1 MAFLVSVPVPF
12 PNISWWAFALSTDE
26 VLFDISGHFEKM
38 SYRNR
43 YCIAGAN
50 GLITL
55 SIPLQQGRNQRLPL
69 KEVQI
74 ANKEDWQ
81 TQHWRTITSAY
92 RRTPYFEH
100 YEHSLQ
106 TLFDRPFER
115 LIDFNFA
122 AIHWLKQ
129 QLKTSFSERIADH
142 FQKDYEDSAFDI
154 RQKQKPSAEK
164 KSVEGYP
171 KYYQLFEDRIGFQPN
186 LSMLDLLF
194 SEGPYAVQWVKKNAS
209 ELML

>member
-12 PNISWWAFALSTDE
+12 PNISWWAFTLNTDE

-55 SIPLQQGRNQRLPL
+55 SIPLQQGRSQRLPL

-106 TLFDRPFER
+106 TLFDRPFEH
-115 LIDFNFA
+115 LTDFNFA

-129 QLKTSFSERIADH
+129 QLKTNFTERIADH
-142 FQKDYEDSAFDI
+142 FQKEYADSAFDI

-164 KSVEGYP
+164 KSAEDYP

-186 LSMLDLLF
+186 LSLLDLLF
-194 SEGPYAVQWVKKNAS
+194 SEGPYAVQWVKKNAA

>member
-12 PNISWWAFALSTDE
+12 PNISWWAFASNTDE
-26 VLFDISGHFEKM
+26 ILFDINGHFEKM

-50 GLITL
+50 GVITL
-55 SIPLQQGRNQRLPL
+55 SIPLQQGRNQRIPL
-69 KEVQI
+69 KDVLI
-74 ANKEDWQ
+74 SNKENWQ

-100 YEHSLQ
+100 YEHLLQ
-106 TLFDRPFER
+106 PLFEQPFER
-115 LIDFNFA
+115 LVDFNFA
-122 AIHWLKQ
+122 AIHWLKR
-129 QLKTSFSERIADH
+129 QLKTDFTEQIADH
-142 FQKDYEDSAFDI
+142 FQKEYNDAAFDI
-154 RQKQKPSAEK
+154 RQKQKPATEEK
-164 KSVEGYP
+164 FTVDYP

-194 SEGPYAVQWVKKNAS
+194 AEGPYAAQWVKKNAPL
-209 ELML
+209 LML

>member
-12 PNISWWAFALSTDE
+12 PNISWWAFALNTND

-50 GLITL
+50 GAITL
-55 SIPLQQGRNQRLPL
+55 SIPLQQGRSQRLSL
-69 KEVQI
+69 KEVLI
-74 ANKEDWQ
+74 ANKDDWQ

-106 TLFDRPFER
+106 ALFEQPFHQ
-115 LIDFNFA
+115 LTDFNFA
-122 AIHWLKQ
+122 TIRWLNQ
-129 QLKTSFSERIADH
+129 QLKANFTERITET
-142 FQKDYEDSAFDI
+142 FQKEYEHAGFDI
-154 RQKQKPSAEK
+154 RQKQKPS
-164 KSVEGYP
+164 VEQKPGADYP
-171 KYYQLFEDRIGFQPN
+171 KYYQLFEDRIGFQAN
-186 LSMLDLLF
+186 LSILDLLF
-194 SEGPYAVQWVKKNAS
+194 AEGPYAAQWVKKNAAL
-209 ELML
+209 LML

>member
-12 PNISWWAFALSTDE
+12 PNISWWAFASNTNE
-26 VLFDISGHFEKM
+26 IIFDIAGHFEKM

-43 YCIAGAN
+43 YNIAGAN
-50 GLITL
+50 GVITL
-55 SIPLQQGRNQRLPL
+55 SIPLQQGRNQRIPL
-69 KEVQI
+69 KDVLI
-74 ANKEDWQ
+74 SNKENWQ

-106 TLFDRPFER
+106 ALFEQPFER
-115 LIDFNFA
+115 LTDFNFA
-122 AIHWLKQ
+122 TIHWLKQ
-129 QLKTSFSERIADH
+129 QLKTNFSEQIATL
-142 FQKDYEDSAFDI
+142 FQKEYEGAAFDI
-154 RQKQKPSAEK
+154 RQKQKPSAER
-164 KSVEGYP
+164 KSPEGYP

-194 SEGPYAVQWVKKNAS
+194 AEGPYAAQWVKKNA
-209 ELML
+209 ELLML